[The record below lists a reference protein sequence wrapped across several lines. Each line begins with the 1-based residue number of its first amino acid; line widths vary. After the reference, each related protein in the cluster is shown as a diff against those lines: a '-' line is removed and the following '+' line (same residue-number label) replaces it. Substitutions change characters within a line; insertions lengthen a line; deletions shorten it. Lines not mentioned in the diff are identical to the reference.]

1 MRVCG
6 MKLAKA
12 DRKSSFIC
20 VEYSDNA
27 FRTLVYKI
35 SSLRSR
41 FCDESLMTRY
51 RLNSFP
57 RGMFAFQQ
65 AVALVPEV
73 AHG

>member
-1 MRVCG
+1 MRMCG

-27 FRTLVYKI
+27 FRTLVYII

-41 FCDESLMTRY
+41 YCHETLMTRY
-51 RLNSFP
+51 RLNSSP
-57 RGMFAFQQ
+57 RGMLAFQQ
-65 AVALVPEV
+65 AVALLPEV